1 MHRTVC
7 SELLCYLSKAG
18 TRLLMIG
25 LVLKMMS
32 EYFGEKL

>member
-1 MHRTVC
+1 MYRTVG

-25 LVLKMMS
+25 QVLKMMS
-32 EYFGEKL
+32 EYFGAKL